1 MADQSVDDRDYG
13 QPVDAEILAAV
24 IRILETFGSVTDT
37 TINDLLNVN
46 VTDVL
51 ERLTERGYLHV
62 RDCPPTQ
69 FRGHDWS
76 KPRRF
81 YSLTDN

>member
-13 QPVDAEILAAV
+13 HPVDAEILAAV
-24 IRILETFGSVTDT
+24 IRIVETFGSVTYT
-37 TINDLLNVN
+37 TINDLLNAY
-46 VTDVL
+46 VTDAL
-51 ERLTERGYLHV
+51 ERLTEQGNLHA

-81 YSLTDN
+81 YSLIDN